1 MLSFIVSESAR
12 GVNLAGHYPIFHRRL
27 QKDPALRKQ
36 FQDSLDLLLQ
46 TQANTLEHLP
56 GPPSQDL
63 YFLKTRPRP
72 ECSVESTE
80 SGGWDVIL
88 KLGKTQLNTLFS
100 PLPVEPATRHG
111 LRIGLD
117 EDNWFT
123 LFRETV
129 ETSEGSWRVVLEGTP
144 IDEPKDALKLAV
156 MVMPVAGQNKKRFRL
171 RATLIWGECAATVA
185 VDERGHASF
194 PWIRLESVLDE
205 SRTRISDDLVLTLAG
220 MLH

>member
-12 GVNLAGHYPIFHRRL
+12 GVNLAGHYPAFYRRL
-27 QKDPALRKQ
+27 QEDPALREQ
-36 FQDSLDLLLQ
+36 FQDSLDLLLR
-46 TQANTLEHLP
+46 TQANTLEPLP

-63 YFLKTRPRP
+63 SFLKTRPRP
-72 ECSVESTE
+72 ECSLESTE

-100 PLPVEPATRHG
+100 PLPVEPATRYS

-144 IDEPKDALKLAV
+144 IDESEDALKLAV
-156 MVMPVAGQNKKRFRL
+156 MVMPVAEQNKKRLCL

-185 VDERGHASF
+185 VDEQGRASF

-205 SRTRISDDLVLTLAG
+205 SRIGISDDLVLMLVHTL
-220 MLH
+220 H